1 MIILPVRE
9 GIDQS
14 REKVTSTM
22 TMETSRS
29 RSYHMNFEVYSYGA
43 ISQIFERGALRC
55 RCRMLALYSALHM
68 YSSEIQAL
76 KLLGRASWHAAT
88 SIHETSP

>member
-14 REKVTSTM
+14 GEKVTSTM

-55 RCRMLALYSALHM
+55 RCRMLVNALYSALHM
-68 YSSEIQAL
+68 YSL
-76 KLLGRASWHAAT
+76 KLLGRAPWHAAT